1 MDLSNLENGIKDA
14 VENVIAEKG
23 DDLIDALAKEIK
35 EKAPD
40 NIDSLVDAAAKTAKQ
55 QCNKANI
62 DKVLDAAEAAL
73 KK

>member
-40 NIDSLVDAAAKTAKQ
+40 TVDGFVDAAAKTAKQ
-55 QCNKANI
+55 QCNKTNI
-62 DKVLDAAEAAL
+62 DKALNAAEAAL